1 MHLESLL
8 EDEDLHR
15 NIKRP
20 EFEEL
25 IKPLIERLG
34 NVLAETLILSGLKKE
49 QIHSV
54 EMVGEATRIPIVQEK
69 CKEIFGLD

>member
-34 NVLAETLILSGLKKE
+34 NVLAETLILSGKCLTQLKNKCKKE
-49 QIHSV
+49 LLLFYYMSSYLVNLAIL
-54 EMVGEATRIPIVQEK
+54 K
-69 CKEIFGLD
+69 